1 MKIIVECSNC
11 GNRIEVDPITIG
23 KVAFFRH
30 ELENAKFLIETD
42 INKELLEDEVRDADE
57 VDATLKEIEV
67 RCGKCSDFIRLDFQ

>member
-11 GNRIEVDPITIG
+11 GNRIEVDPITRG

-30 ELENAKFLIETD
+30 ELENANFLIETD
-42 INKELLEDEVRDADE
+42 ISKELLEDEVRDADE